1 MNNKSDKRNRVPHTP
16 DHNSQMELLLA
27 QPRELVAA
35 KVIQFPKERVTIGT
49 YDSAKRRLLEFAARL
64 PD

>member
-1 MNNKSDKRNRVPHTP
+1 MNIKPDKRNRAPQTP
-16 DHNSQMELLLA
+16 DQSSQMELLLA

-35 KVIQFPKERVTIGT
+35 QVIQFPKERIASGT
-49 YDSAKRRLLEFAARL
+49 YDSAKRRLLEFASRL